1 MVNVRFTY
9 NEHGVREEIFF
20 QPLYLLGENLKIY
33 YQKKNDMKINTEMQN
48 EKLDFSLFSPNDSE
62 DDGSKLNF
70 EIPPINKRNDEL
82 IISHTLGRFNLD
94 FSFTYADAIFHIKKV
109 NLEEGQQLITKI
121 DHEYKYILFSE
132 YEISYEMKDSEKF
145 EEFLKESVKYYTKFY
160 LGFKKEIDKIK
171 VFISSCDGGYFESLG
186 SRPKRSLDTIYIP
199 KKEKN
204 DLMKDINAFLD
215 PKTKQEYHELGIPYK
230 RTYLFE
236 GEMGSGKT
244 SLISA
249 IASTIGYN
257 LAIVSFTPKMTE
269 VQFMRMLRN
278 FNNEQGADDNVIIVI
293 EDIDCIFKE
302 RKSHDEARN
311 SMSFSG
317 ILNALDGIATSQNR
331 LVIITT
337 QYIKNLDSALIRPG
351 RVDYIMHFDY
361 IVKEQIE
368 DIFKAFT
375 KCNDKE
381 KVNQFCN
388 LYFELNIKTSTSSL
402 QQYLLKYLSKPD
414 EAIDNIDDL
423 KKHFDVSN
431 IGPKKGEETGLYN

>member
-1 MVNVRFTY
+1 MVNIRFTY
-9 NEHGVREEIFF
+9 NEHGAREDLFF
-20 QPLYLLGENLKIY
+20 QPLFFLGENLKQY
-33 YQKKNDMKINTEMQN
+33 YQKKNNLKINEEMHI
-48 EKLDFSLFSPNDSE
+48 EKLDFSLYSPNDSG
-62 DDGSKLNF
+62 DDGSTLNF

-82 IISHTLGRFNLD
+82 IISYTLDRFNLD

-109 NLEEGQQLITKI
+109 KLENQQIITKI
-121 DHEYKYILFSE
+121 DHEFKHILYSV
-132 YEISYEMKDSEKF
+132 YEISYQLKDKDKF
-145 EEFLKESVKYYTKFY
+145 EEFIKESVKYYVKFY

-186 SRPKRSLDTIYIP
+186 CRPKRNLNTIYIP
-199 KKEKN
+199 KKQKE
-204 DLMKDINAFLD
+204 DLMNDINDFLD
-215 PKTKQEYHELGIPYK
+215 PKTKQLYAELGIPYK

-249 IASTIGYN
+249 VASTIGYN
-257 LAIVSFTPKMTE
+257 LAIVSFTPKLTE
-269 VQFMRMLRN
+269 VQLMKMMRN
-278 FNNEQGADDNVIIVI
+278 FNNEQGPDDNVIIVL
-293 EDIDCIFKE
+293 EDLDCLFNE
-302 RKSHDEARN
+302 RKNNDTALN

-317 ILNALDGIATSQNR
+317 ILNALDGISTSQNR
-331 LVIITT
+331 IIIITT
-337 QYIKNLDSALIRPG
+337 QYIKHLDSALIRPG

-368 DIFKAFT
+368 DIFKSFT

-381 KVNQFCN
+381 KINEFCN

-414 EAIDNIDDL
+414 EAINNIDEL
-423 KKHFDVSN
+423 KKMFDMSN
-431 IGPKKGEETGLYN
+431 IGPKKSEETGLYN

>member
-1 MVNVRFTY
+1 MVNVRFSY
-9 NEHGVREEIFF
+9 SDHDAREELFF
-20 QPLYLLGENLKIY
+20 QPLYFLAENLKQY
-33 YQKKNDMKINTEMQN
+33 YQEKNNLKINEEMRDK
-48 EKLDFSLFSPNDSE
+48 KLDFSLYSPNDSG
-62 DDGSKLNF
+62 DDGSQLNF
-70 EIPPINKRNDEL
+70 EIPPINRRNDDL
-82 IISHTLGRFNLD
+82 IISYTLDRFNLD

-109 NLEEGQQLITKI
+109 KLDDQQLITKI
-121 DHEYKYILFSE
+121 NHDYKYILYSV
-132 YEISYEMKDSEKF
+132 YEISYELKDSEKF
-145 EEFLKESVKYYTKFY
+145 EEFIKESVKYYAKFY

-171 VFISSCDGGYFESLG
+171 VFISSCDGGYFEALG
-186 SRPKRSLDTIYIP
+186 SRPKRSLDTIYVP
-199 KKEKN
+199 KKQKDE
-204 DLMKDINAFLD
+204 LMNDINDFLD
-215 PKTKQEYHELGIPYK
+215 AKTKHLYTELGIPYK

-331 LVIITT
+331 IIIITT
-337 QYIKNLDSALIRPG
+337 QYMKNLDSALIRPG

-361 IVKEQIE
+361 VVKEQIE

-375 KCNDKE
+375 KCSDKE
-381 KVNQFCN
+381 KINEFCN
-388 LYFELNIKTSTSSL
+388 LYFEFNIKTSTSSL

-414 EAIDNIDDL
+414 EAINNIDDL
-423 KKHFDVSN
+423 KKMFDMSN
-431 IGPKKGEETGLYN
+431 IGPKKSEETGLYN